1 MNPTD
6 YSFSSQEAGDQTPDQ
21 RNQPQ
26 NPYAFELHMPPQPL
40 AQFGVGGSP
49 AFSSRAAPGDMATG
63 GRGMMGPTEL
73 SETIQLQ
80 TTILVQA
87 LASHEEADR
96 QQAALLQRQAEA
108 FAPQQEQLAQWARQQ
123 DEDRKIYTQQRE
135 PRSRLP

>member
-49 AFSSRAAPGDMATG
+49 AFSSHSAPGDMATG
-63 GRGMMGPTEL
+63 GRGPG
-73 SETIQLQ
+73 
-80 TTILVQA
+80 
-87 LASHEEADR
+87 
-96 QQAALLQRQAEA
+96 
-108 FAPQQEQLAQWARQQ
+108 
-123 DEDRKIYTQQRE
+123 E
-135 PRSRLP
+135 PRGGGPPTGSVIATTGRSICGTARTASTVGSSAGRRLEDVHTAT